1 MLKSMNFLR
10 GKSCGRVGGGGG
22 GTSTCNVILRR
33 YSLLEV
39 PWRRIHNVIAKAMSI
54 CVAVGNKVVD
64 TRLPQPAGCGD
75 KYDVSG
81 LGSRLLLHYTPH
93 NDGASNGEG
102 LHCPWS
108 QKILGTGPSMTGARG
123 AGFVRLLCCT
133 RNDGTSNGEGL
144 HRPWCDKILGT
155 RPRMTGGRGANFFG
169 RSMIEMLGV
178 LAIIG
183 VLSVGGIAGYSKA
196 MEQFKVNKAI
206 DEYTALTYGV
216 VEHLDE
222 IRKSFRNRGNYF
234 ISDFLTAVN
243 LIPDNWQHNGEAF
256 KDSYG
261 NHVQLFYSSSY
272 DRLVYDIYI
281 GGLSATQEQGTVSSA
296 FSAKFCMKLF
306 ENLVIPLHSVVQY
319 GELYRSKNGI
329 FRFAGDTACNG
340 ESKCSVS
347 YTHLTLPTSSSV

>member
-1 MLKSMNFLR
+1 MLKSIEFLR
-10 GKSCGRVGGGGG
+10 GKSRGRVGGG
-22 GTSTCNVILRR
+22 TKAAPLVPVILCLVPRILWKQGTNLVNKFA
-33 YSLLEV
+33 LLL
-39 PWRRIHNVIAKAMSI
+39 
-54 CVAVGNKVVD
+54 NKCWLRED
-64 TRLPQPAGCGD
+64 SRNESENDWCRGRWLSAFCMFF
-75 KYDVSG
+75 KYPSPEACASPSPSRG
-81 LGSRLLLHYTPH
+81 EGSRLLRRCTP
-93 NDGASNGEG
+93 
-102 LHCPWS
+102 
-108 QKILGTGPSMTGARG
+108 
-123 AGFVRLLCCT
+123 
-133 RNDGTSNGEGL
+133 RNDVNSL
-144 HRPWCDKILGT
+144 
-155 RPRMTGGRGANFFG
+155 G

-178 LAIIG
+178 LATIG

-281 GGLSATQEQGTVSSA
+281 GGLSSTQEQGTVSSA

-306 ENLVIPLHSVVQY
+306 ENLVVRCIL
-319 GELYRSKNGI
+319 
-329 FRFAGDTACNG
+329 
-340 ESKCSVS
+340 
-347 YTHLTLPTSSSV
+347 